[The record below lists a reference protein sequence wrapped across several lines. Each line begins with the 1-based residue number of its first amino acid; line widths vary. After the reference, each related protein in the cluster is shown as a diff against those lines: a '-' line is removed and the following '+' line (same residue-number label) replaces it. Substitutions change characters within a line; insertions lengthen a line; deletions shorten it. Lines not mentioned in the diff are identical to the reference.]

1 MFIIALQARVG
12 NSRTSEPGHLRLAI
26 GVTRRSLT
34 RVRTPAAPRTQRQR
48 DDVTNEYPTEL
59 ALALAARLRAAREEL
74 VTRWLERIAAR
85 VELEP
90 EKIFPSN
97 ELLNHVPILIDGIAD
112 YVEEPVRSPD
122 GSGLLQAKAME
133 LGALRHAQG
142 FDAYEILKENEIFG
156 GILFHFFTEVSE
168 ELDPNAPART
178 LFLCAQSMREAV
190 EIIRQAMMTHFL
202 RLSAEQ
208 VRERE
213 DRLRRFNVL
222 VSHELKNRVGA
233 IRGAAKL
240 LDEDWLELP
249 QRQRFQR
256 MISENAEALQRTLE
270 NLVTLSR
277 IGSDA
282 RQKRNVLLPQAAA
295 EAVRQLREMAASHG
309 VNVELAED
317 LPPVEVDAAGVEL
330 CLVNYLS
337 NSIKYSDPGKPR
349 RWVRIEGEFSYGAPD
364 AGGELIIRVIDNG
377 RGVPPEARP
386 RLFEQFFRAHDE
398 AITGIEG
405 TGLGLSIVRQ
415 TAESLGGRTWAEF
428 PEEGGAAFAFAL
440 PSRRE
445 EDAAAAGVRRPEGAI
460 A

>member
-1 MFIIALQARVG
+1 
-12 NSRTSEPGHLRLAI
+12 
-26 GVTRRSLT
+26 
-34 RVRTPAAPRTQRQR
+34 
-48 DDVTNEYPTEL
+48 VTNEYPSEL
-59 ALALAARLRAAREEL
+59 AAALAGRLRAAREDL
-74 VTRWLERIAAR
+74 VMRWLERIAAR
-85 VELEP
+85 VELDP
-90 EKIFPSN
+90 QRIFPS
-97 ELLNHVPILIDGIAD
+97 EDLLNHVPVLIDGIAD
-112 YVEEPVRSPD
+112 YVESPLRSAD

-156 GILFHFFTEVSE
+156 AILFNFFMEVME
-168 ELDPNAPART
+168 EVDPNATAHT
-178 LFLCAQSMREAV
+178 LFTCAQSMREAV
-190 EIIRQAMMTHFL
+190 EIIRYATMTHFL
-202 RLSAEQ
+202 RLSGER

-233 IRGAAKL
+233 IRGAANL
-240 LDEDWLELP
+240 LEEEWLELP

-256 MISENAEALQRTLE
+256 MISENAVALQRTLE
-270 NLVTLSR
+270 NLVTLSQ

-282 RQKRNVLLPQAAA
+282 RQQRNVLLPQAAA
-295 EAVRQLREMAASHG
+295 EAARQLRDMAAAQG
-309 VNVELAED
+309 VVVELAED

-337 NSIKYSDPGKPR
+337 NSIKYSDPEKR
-349 RWVRIEGEFSYGAPD
+349 KRWVRVEGEFRFIPPNG
-364 AGGELIIRVIDNG
+364 GGELVVRVIDNG
-377 RGVPPEARP
+377 RGVPAEARE

-415 TAESLGGRTWAEF
+415 TVESLGGRTWAEF
-428 PEEGGAAFAFAL
+428 PEGGGAAFAFAL

>member
-1 MFIIALQARVG
+1 MGSRPTGDRCDLPFIYLRGLPRCTRLQD
-12 NSRTSEPGHLRLAI
+12 SRH
-26 GVTRRSLT
+26 
-34 RVRTPAAPRTQRQR
+34 
-48 DDVTNEYPTEL
+48 DVTTDYPSEL
-59 ALALAARLRAAREEL
+59 AAALALRLRAAREEL

-90 EKIFPSN
+90 ARIFPSD
-97 ELLNHVPILIDGIAD
+97 ELLNHVPVLIDGIAD
-112 YVEEPVRSPD
+112 YVEQPVHDPD
-122 GSGLLQAKAME
+122 SSGLLQAKAME
-133 LGALRHAQG
+133 LGGLRHAQG

-156 GILFHFFTEVSE
+156 AILFNFFSEFSE
-168 ELDPNAPART
+168 ELDPGPSPHT
-178 LFLCAQSMREAV
+178 LFLCAQSVREAV

-213 DRLRRFNVL
+213 DRLRRFNIL

-240 LDEDWLELP
+240 LEEEWLDLP

-256 MISENAEALQRTLE
+256 MINENAEALQRTLE
-270 NLVTLSR
+270 NLVSLSR

-295 EAVRQLREMAASHG
+295 EAVRQLRDMAAARG
-309 VNVELAED
+309 VTVELAED

-337 NSIKYSDPGKPR
+337 NSIKYSDPGKQR
-349 RWVRIEGEFSYGAPD
+349 RWVRIEGEFSYVPPNG
-364 AGGELIIRVIDNG
+364 GGELVIRVRDNG
-377 RGVPPEARP
+377 RGVPPEART

-415 TAESLGGRTWAEF
+415 TVESLGGRTWAEF
-428 PEEGGAAFAFAL
+428 PEGGGAAFAFAL

-445 EDAAAAGVRRPEGAI
+445 EDAAAAGVRRPEGVI